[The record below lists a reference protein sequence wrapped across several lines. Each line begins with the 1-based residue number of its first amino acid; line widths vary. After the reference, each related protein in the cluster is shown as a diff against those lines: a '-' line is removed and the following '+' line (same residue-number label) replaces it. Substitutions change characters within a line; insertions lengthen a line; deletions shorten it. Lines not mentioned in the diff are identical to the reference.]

1 MCKLTAVPTLLD
13 KVCEESRTSIA
24 VVRLLLEV
32 TTFLEELP
40 PSTCDDKCPLSG
52 SIIPLMPPCI
62 NNPMSKPV
70 FTKKFQ
76 QLKLLIGTLRLNL
89 KNKVLCPIVSIE
101 SNLSLSDLDP
111 TGNMNCKKII
121 LFAVVSSSPGL
132 LCFVASY

>member
-1 MCKLTAVPTLLD
+1 
-13 KVCEESRTSIA
+13 
-24 VVRLLLEV
+24 
-32 TTFLEELP
+32 
-40 PSTCDDKCPLSG
+40 
-52 SIIPLMPPCI
+52 MPPCI